1 MLVNMSSQCP
11 LSLIQQIDTRL
22 YDVPNGECGN
32 LCEGASMDAQIL
44 YELFSGLIE
53 TGMLYDDEKSR
64 YTAILEKL
72 PKPQIEENG
81 TIQEWAEPYEEI
93 EPGHCHISHLFA
105 LYPGKQL
112 FDCDNS
118 DELLAAARKTLERRL
133 SHGGGH
139 TGWSR
144 AWIINMWARLGDGEQ
159 CHDNIMALLR
169 NSMLPN
175 MFDNH
180 PPFQIDGNFGLV
192 SGIAEMLLQ
201 SHNGTSV
208 LLPALPKA
216 WRNGSVKGLCAR
228 GGEIVNIEWRDGK
241 IV

>member
-1 MLVNMSSQCP
+1 
-11 LSLIQQIDTRL
+11 
-22 YDVPNGECGN
+22 
-32 LCEGASMDAQIL
+32 MDAQIL

-144 AWIINMWARLGDGEQ
+144 AWIINMWARLGDGEK
-159 CHDNIMALLR
+159 CHENIMALLR

-192 SGIAEMLLQ
+192 SGIAEILLQ